1 MDIQM
6 PVMDG
11 YEACRKIR
19 QLKDKKRAGIPSA
32 AMTANAFEEDRERA
46 ARAGMNDYIAKP
58 VNMKD
63 LMRVIGKLIF
73 DVNEI

>member
-1 MDIQM
+1 MD
-6 PVMDG
+6 VMDG
-11 YEACRKIR
+11 FEAVRHIR
-19 QLKDKKRAGIPSA
+19 NDSSGIIDPQVPII
-32 AMTANAFEEDRERA
+32 AMTAFAMTGDKERFMG
-46 ARAGMNDYIAKP
+46 AGMNDYIAKP